1 MANRKLSRQSS
12 NSAATGLS
20 LFEENEMREISSDD
34 DVNSKQEN
42 FELRQS
48 ISLAGG
54 VALIAGTMVGS
65 GIFVSPVGVLAG
77 SNGSV
82 GLSLVLW
89 AGCGMIASLA
99 SLCYCELGS
108 SIHESG
114 GEYAYLNK
122 EYGSVAAFTFSW
134 TSCIMTRGSGNAASI
149 IVFGNYCAG
158 AFYTGCKPPDVIV
171 KLSSIVILLF
181 LSVLNYVSVSASSKL
196 MQLLTFAKFV
206 AMSVIVVGGMVRLC
220 LGDEVGLN
228 NLNNA
233 FRQEDMAGIGFSQIG
248 LALYQGLW
256 SYEGWNNLNYITEE
270 VKNPKRNLPLA
281 IGISLPLVTSFY
293 ILVNISY
300 FAVLTPTEMLA
311 SDAVAITWG
320 YRVLGS
326 AGWIMP
332 LSVCLSV
339 IGAVHGSFLTGG
351 RLPFVAARR
360 GHLPQILAMASTN
373 YYSPATSII
382 FTTILTIIFLIPNDF
397 DTLLNAFSFTV
408 WLFYGSSIA
417 GVIVLRIT
425 HPDMPRPYRVPIL
438 IPVIMVVIALYLI
451 IAPLIDSPDILIL
464 YAAIFI
470 MIAPFVF
477 YICVHKKIHL
487 PGLDRLTVL
496 LQQFLEVAPTDWDK
510 MS

>member
-1 MANRKLSRQSS
+1 
-12 NSAATGLS
+12 
-20 LFEENEMREISSDD
+20 MREISSDD

-360 GHLPQILAMASTN
+360 GHLPQVAIFSMIHVKYFTPVPSLILNA
-373 YYSPATSII
+373 I
-382 FTTILTIIFLIPNDF
+382 FGVIYILCGDVQFLINAMGF
-397 DTLLNAFSFTV
+397 VQWTVYGLSAASLL
-408 WLFYGSSIA
+408 I
-417 GVIVLRIT
+417 LRYKK
-425 HPDMPRPYRVPIL
+425 PDMPRPYRVPIV
-438 IPVIMVVIALYLI
+438 IPILTCILCTLFVIL
-451 IAPLIDSPDILIL
+451 P
-464 YAAIFI
+464 
-470 MIAPFVF
+470 MIEKPNVF
-477 YICVHKKIHL
+477 YFVAIGFYVMSWISYYVFMVKKQTL
-487 PGLDRLTVL
+487 PGMKTVTLL
-496 LQQFLEVAPTDWDK
+496 LQKLLLVAETD
-510 MS
+510 